1 MNPLGLHVRR
11 SLGLVYD
18 SNSKG
23 GNTPKH
29 HGSHHY
35 CVLYK
40 EEVMHKINYM
50 LHNYEDCFVKRS
62 KQKSIKNGLAG
73 PLGSRAD
80 DVKQYKN
87 FEHK

>member
-1 MNPLGLHVRR
+1 
-11 SLGLVYD
+11 
-18 SNSKG
+18 
-23 GNTPKH
+23 
-29 HGSHHY
+29 
-35 CVLYK
+35 
-40 EEVMHKINYM
+40 MHKINYM